1 MNQNKK
7 SIVEKLKILTDTR
20 ALSLIAFGIVALLV
34 TWSGIKV
41 IQKNYELDK
50 KITISKQ
57 KNEVQRLEN
66 ENMRLKNE
74 YYRSAQYLELSAR
87 RQFGKAAPGERL
99 YVVPESVALSK
110 TIEVPEDQK
119 ITATNTKPK
128 PKAQQNFDAWMD
140 FLF

>member
-1 MNQNKK
+1 MNQNKND
-7 SIVEKLKILTDTR
+7 IGQKLKALTDTR
-20 ALSLIAFGIVALLV
+20 VLSLIAFGVVALLV
-34 TWSGIKV
+34 TWSGVKV

-50 KITISKQ
+50 KITISNQ
-57 KNEVQRLEN
+57 KNEVKKLEN

-74 YYRSAQYLELSAR
+74 YFRSAQYLELSAR

-110 TIEVPEDQK
+110 TIEIPNDQK
-119 ITATNTKPK
+119 ITATNTTVKS
-128 PKAQQNFDAWMD
+128 KAQRNFDAWMN

>member
-7 SIVEKLKILTDTR
+7 DISQKIKTLSDTR
-20 ALSLIAFGIVALLV
+20 VLSLIAFGVVALLV
-34 TWSGIKV
+34 TWSGVKV

-57 KNEVQRLEN
+57 KNEVQKLEN

-74 YYRSAQYLELSAR
+74 YFRSAQYLELSAR

-110 TIEVPEDQK
+110 TIDIPKDQK
-119 ITATNTKPK
+119 ITATNTKAK
-128 PKAQQNFDAWMD
+128 SKAQQNFDAWMN

>member
-7 SIVEKLKILTDTR
+7 DISQKIKTLSDTR
-20 ALSLIAFGIVALLV
+20 VLSLIAFGVVALLV
-34 TWSGIKV
+34 TWSGVKV

-57 KNEVQRLEN
+57 KNEVQKLEN

-74 YYRSAQYLELSAR
+74 YFRSAQYLELSAR

-110 TIEVPEDQK
+110 TIEIPKDQK
-119 ITATNTKPK
+119 ITATNTKAK
-128 PKAQQNFDAWMD
+128 SKAQLNFDAWMN